1 MRKRIAR
8 QILSLMLA
16 LVCVL
21 GMGITV
27 YADAEYDSH
36 MSQKEVIKKY
46 SVDTGYKE
54 GDEAFNSFLEVA
66 STILSGD
73 KFGSNFEALESADG
87 MWRFSYITYEVGTDE
102 EWEAMTTFEKLLW
115 DYLYVAPVSALAASS
130 YSSRLDT
137 FELFEGQVFGGYYEA
152 LAVYDV
158 EVAEAYK
165 EIMEWQYNYIVENN
179 AVYNFMTG
187 VDSNGNKPGSGGM
200 SPVLIIV
207 IVVVVALAGFVV
219 LGKKK
224 GNSGKKAA

>member
-1 MRKRIAR
+1 MRKKLRR
-8 QILSLMLA
+8 QLLSLMLA

-27 YADAEYDSH
+27 YADAEYDSG
-36 MSQKEVIKKY
+36 MKKEEVMKKY
-46 SVDTGYKE
+46 SVDTGFLE
-54 GDEAFNSFLEVA
+54 GDEAFNVYLEVA
-66 STILSGD
+66 SDMLVNDKYAAYFRSKEKSDEIYEAQYKVYAEGTSEEWDEKTTFDKMLWYDLYINPLAVITRESSGEVLSSFTTFSHETCYMQESFLSGFD
-73 KFGSNFEALESADG
+73 ES
-87 MWRFSYITYEVGTDE
+87 
-102 EWEAMTTFEKLLW
+102 L
-115 DYLYVAPVSALAASS
+115 
-130 YSSRLDT
+130 
-137 FELFEGQVFGGYYEA
+137 
-152 LAVYDV
+152 
-158 EVAEAYK
+158 AEAYMD
-165 EIMEWQYNYIVENN
+165 IMEWQYNYIVENN